1 MSWSKTPPKLTPRQ
15 ARLRKWNRGHIIK
28 RGYDLARKRGP
39 VKACKG
45 NMGEHNS
52 FIPKF
57 KTPGRGRVSAFD
69 LYLIGVAGCD
79 LGKTPMGEMIG

>member
-1 MSWSKTPPKLTPRQ
+1 MRTEETPRQ
-15 ARLRKWNRGHIIK
+15 VRLKKWTRGRIIM

-39 VKACKG
+39 VKMCKG

-52 FIPKF
+52 FMPKF
-57 KTPGRGRVSAFD
+57 KTPGGRRVSAFD

-79 LGKTPMGEMIG
+79 LSKTPMGEAIG